1 MSNEIQNKGK
11 KSIKSKAGSLR
22 VSIKLIISSQT
33 DQEKKEETL
42 FSNIR
47 MR

>member
-1 MSNEIQNKGK
+1 MKF
-11 KSIKSKAGSLR
+11 KAGSLR
-22 VSIKLIISSQT
+22 VSIKLIISHQS